1 MKRIVRGNDFYLSI
15 PVQKVVGGER
25 SDFDLTGS
33 EGIQVSLIGEFRRYV
48 LVHTV
53 SGTSTIVAR
62 VEGDQIPCGKYAVEV
77 KGVQGGNDWRTAE
90 VQQLQ
95 IVEYNHDADTD
106 LGDVVDGEVVSIEGM
121 TVGAGGTW
129 DIKRNRLLLKY

>member
-1 MKRIVRGNDFYLSI
+1 M
-15 PVQKVVGGER
+15 
-25 SDFDLTGS
+25 
-33 EGIQVSLIGEFRRYV
+33 
-48 LVHTV
+48 
-53 SGTSTIVAR
+53 
-62 VEGDQIPCGKYAVEV
+62 
-77 KGVQGGNDWRTAE
+77 QGGNDWRTAE